1 MLLWYGVDMEVIDLV
16 VFKLFF
22 YLVIKYGYLML
33 VEFFLLYGV
42 VIDGRDGSLRMLL
55 YRWVKNFC
63 LLFSFKGLDV

>member
-22 YLVIKYGYLML
+22 YLVVKYGYLML
-33 VEFFLLYGV
+33 VEFFVLYGV
-42 VIDGRDGSLRMLL
+42 VIDSRDGSLRMLL

-63 LLFSFKGLDV
+63 LLFNFKGLDV